1 LKLCSNQP
9 CGFLWS
15 WGKDESLN
23 TKNWHIF
30 SPTEGRPGKPVG
42 PVVKER
48 YNSAENSKKKKKRE
62 ESKQSNIKQNKTGE
76 EKKKPQD
83 KQEQLRKE

>member
-48 YNSAENSKKKKKRE
+48 YNSAENSKKKKRE

>member
-48 YNSAENSKKKKKRE
+48 YNSAENSKKKKKKRGIKT
-62 ESKQSNIKQNKTGE
+62 KQYKTKQNRRG
-76 EKKKPQD
+76 KK
-83 KQEQLRKE
+83 ETTR